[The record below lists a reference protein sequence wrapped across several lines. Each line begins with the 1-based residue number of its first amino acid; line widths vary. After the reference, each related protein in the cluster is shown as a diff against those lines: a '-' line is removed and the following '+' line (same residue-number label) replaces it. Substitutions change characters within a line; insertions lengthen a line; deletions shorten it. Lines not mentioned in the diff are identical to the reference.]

1 MANEDILFGSVGSLL
16 FCHILFYYIPRISV
30 AFSLAIGRFY
40 WRSLL
45 QNSSNFSKYLNPFY
59 RMILIKS
66 PWVAILISLTQTQF
80 ISVYWGCFLIIAVW
94 LLRTSENHSW
104 TRTQNKILLLKRQ
117 TSIAT
122 GFTRSSTNKFLNSK
136 KFNEIINHL
145 SLNVL
150 KSQSDVSSSQYQR
163 YLIVFALL
171 LANKI
176 GHTGPLSWNIV
187 AASASFQLVFG
198 QFISQKK
205 ILIKFIFT
213 LFSFVSI
220 YVLELALRNNPANT
234 LRFTQI
240 LCSLCMFWS
249 FKAVLQLNSRRKKVA
264 MLNELNLRTNGNRP
278 SPFLTVMKY
287 KEALAAMTLEQ
298 LLALAVHFELLLA
311 TLLLMNSHS
320 AI

>member
-45 QNSSNFSKYLNPFY
+45 QNSANISKYLNPFY

-80 ISVYWGCFLIIAVW
+80 ISVYWGSFLIIVIW
-94 LLRTSENHSW
+94 ILRTSENHSW

-117 TSIAT
+117 TSIST
-122 GFTRSSTNKFLNSK
+122 DFESSSIYKFNKSK
-136 KFNEIINHL
+136 KFNEIISHL
-145 SLNVL
+145 SLNFFQ
-150 KSQSDVSSSQYQR
+150 SQSDVSSSQYQL
-163 YLIVFALL
+163 YLIVLALI

-176 GHTGPLSWNIV
+176 GHTGPLSWVII
-187 AASASFQLVFG
+187 ALSTALQLTFS

-213 LFSFVSI
+213 FFSFVSMYI
-220 YVLELALRNNPANT
+220 LELQLSINNANT

-249 FKAVLQLNSRRKKVA
+249 FKGVLQLNSRRKIA
-264 MLNELNLRTNGNRP
+264 MLDELNLRTYGRRP
-278 SPFLTVMKY
+278 SPFLIVMKY

-320 AI
+320 TI